1 MSLFTMPDGSTGAD
15 QATLDAYSGDPTQA
29 SGYTD
34 LSTLYGVTDGSVG
47 AAYTYAT
54 GTDTQGSS
62 ASSQTLGQLQS
73 GGSTIDW
80 NTIFQGGL
88 TALIAADSINHGL
101 TVSGQALPVY
111 KAPNGAVYP
120 VGTGPAYWN
129 AAVPGAVPGQ
139 MGGGSGLMLLL
150 LLGVVAFA
158 IAEH

>member
-15 QATLDAYSGDPTQA
+15 QSTLDVYGGDPSAA
-29 SGYTD
+29 SGSTD

-47 AAYTYAT
+47 SAYNYAT
-54 GTDTQGSS
+54 GTDSTNAS
-62 ASSQTLGQLQS
+62 ASAQTLGQLQS

-80 NTIFQGGL
+80 TSIMQGGL

-101 TVSGQALPVY
+101 SVSGQALPTY

-129 AAVPGAVPGQ
+129 SAGGIAGQ
-139 MGGGSGLMLLL
+139 AGGGGGLMLLIL
-150 LLGVVAFA
+150 IGVIAFA
-158 IAEH
+158 VAEH